1 MVKSAVMVECGGE
14 SGGEREQSRE
24 NGSGNGKEGFG
35 ENREGSRRKIERE
48 QL

>member
-14 SGGEREQSRE
+14 SGGEGEQKKIKQKRKS
-24 NGSGNGKEGFG
+24 KERFG
-35 ENREGSRRKIERE
+35 RNREGSRRKIERE